1 MQCLK
6 NIFRRKNAGLS
17 SNSPEFE
24 ETDFF
29 RSISFKDYFEE
40 VDLHEEATM
49 TQKPPNQNNVIE
61 NETDEMKKT
70 SQEKVNRHE
79 ESPGNYWTGNYD
91 EGKNKMQKEESLNSA
106 WCGASN
112 FDKKPTC
119 EWSWRENGGLFGG
132 GSNGVGRMRS
142 FWQS

>member
-49 TQKPPNQNNVIE
+49 TQKPPNKNNVIE

-70 SQEKVNRHE
+70 PHEKVNRHE

-91 EGKNKMQKEESLNSA
+91 EGKNKMQKEEFLFYNFVRSLTDFAYSSIILV
-106 WCGASN
+106 GSQYY
-112 FDKKPTC
+112 
-119 EWSWRENGGLFGG
+119 FGTIPVF
-132 GSNGVGRMRS
+132 SKY
-142 FWQS
+142 